1 MLERPTL
8 LFGIDM
14 SRVFMQQIAERRD
27 GEGNV
32 LSLFVKGTLFM
43 AALAL
48 PPFLL
53 IILFGPQM
61 FAFVFGAEW
70 HHAGEYARWMALF
83 SFAYLFA
90 LPTRAMTAVFGLQRA
105 YAIAEG
111 IRAALGA
118 VSIVVA
124 AKLTG
129 NDITAMAA
137 FSIVQLAVL
146 TAFVVVVFLIVR
158 RLQASKQ
165 QTLGT
170 VGVLP

>member
-1 MLERPTL
+1 
-8 LFGIDM
+8 
-14 SRVFMQQIAERRD
+14 
-27 GEGNV
+27 
-32 LSLFVKGTLFM
+32 
-43 AALAL
+43 
-48 PPFLL
+48 
-53 IILFGPQM
+53 
-61 FAFVFGAEW
+61 
-70 HHAGEYARWMALF
+70 MALF

-118 VSIVVA
+118 VSIAVA

-165 QTLGT
+165 QTLDT
-170 VGVLP
+170 VGVLL